1 MPETIPR
8 DVNLESYLF
17 MEPKKII
24 AITGFRRVGKTYLL
38 FHLMEKLFEN
48 LDREQVI
55 YINFDDERIPEKTE
69 FLTALLP
76 AVKRSV
82 SGDIEYFFL
91 DEIQDMPQWSRWL
104 RRIYDTENMRIFI
117 TGSSSKVSSR
127 EIPTELRGRALEIR
141 VFPLSFREFLRFG
154 GAEIDFDTVEY
165 SENRMAEL
173 SKLLD
178 EYIYYGGMP
187 EVVLS
192 SEAKKFEILHQYYAT
207 VVSRDIIERHNV
219 KNEEGMK
226 AMLRLLLNST
236 QYSISKLYNTLKS
249 ANYGMGKS
257 TIQNYLS
264 YVENSYFIRNIP
276 IFSYGIKDQMQYPRK
291 VYFIDNGF
299 ISALSTRFSKNK
311 GRLYENA
318 VAVELM
324 RRNTGIEQ
332 DIYYWKGDRG
342 KEVDF
347 VIKEGTEIKQLIQ
360 VSYDMNDPDTKK
372 REFSALIKASEE
384 LKCKNLL
391 VITEREEG
399 VEEVKGRKIK
409 VVPMWKW
416 MSGREKT

>member
-1 MPETIPR
+1 
-8 DVNLESYLF
+8 
-17 MEPKKII
+17 
-24 AITGFRRVGKTYLL
+24 
-38 FHLMEKLFEN
+38 
-48 LDREQVI
+48 
-55 YINFDDERIPEKTE
+55 
-69 FLTALLP
+69 
-76 AVKRSV
+76 
-82 SGDIEYFFL
+82 
-91 DEIQDMPQWSRWL
+91 
-104 RRIYDTENMRIFI
+104 
-117 TGSSSKVSSR
+117 
-127 EIPTELRGRALEIR
+127 
-141 VFPLSFREFLRFG
+141 
-154 GAEIDFDTVEY
+154 
-165 SENRMAEL
+165 
-173 SKLLD
+173 
-178 EYIYYGGMP
+178 MP